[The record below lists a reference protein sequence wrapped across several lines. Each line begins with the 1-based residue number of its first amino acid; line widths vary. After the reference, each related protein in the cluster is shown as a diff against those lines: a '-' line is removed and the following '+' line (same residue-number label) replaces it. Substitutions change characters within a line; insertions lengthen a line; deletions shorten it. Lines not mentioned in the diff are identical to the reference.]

1 MRTPRFSRIRA
12 RGFVPGFLAAA
23 ACAVAVVLASPAFAC
38 SCTEIPF
45 ETEYDKTEAVF
56 TGRSLGQRTAA
67 PEFPEMHYELF
78 QVQAVWKGPLDAG
91 VEVLVADSD
100 GLCGFTLTAGLDYL
114 VFARRPEA
122 ENRLDSHACSRTRLL
137 QAGDPIFDLLGP
149 PTTTP
154 ALSTSWGRVKST
166 YR

>member
-1 MRTPRFSRIRA
+1 MMIRRSSRIRA
-12 RGFVPGFLAAA
+12 RGFAPGLLAAA
-23 ACAVAVVLASPAFAC
+23 ACAVAFTFASSAFAC

-67 PEFPEMHYELF
+67 PEFPDMHFELL

-114 VFARRPEA
+114 VFARRPDA
-122 ENRLDSHACSRTRLL
+122 EDRLDSHACSRTRLV
-137 QAGDPIFDLLGP
+137 QPGDPIFGLLGP

-154 ALSTSWGRVKST
+154 ALPTSWGALKAT